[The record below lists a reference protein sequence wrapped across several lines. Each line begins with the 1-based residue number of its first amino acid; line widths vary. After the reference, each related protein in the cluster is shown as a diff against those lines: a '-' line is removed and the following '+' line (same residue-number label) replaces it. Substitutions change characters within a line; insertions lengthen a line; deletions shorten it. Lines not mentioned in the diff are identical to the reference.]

1 MKIIFQTTFPL
12 GTALVLGFVPLAQ
25 AADAPFAPVAQS
37 VRQQTGRTVGWQLDA
52 AAREQAQAQVR
63 AALRRPL
70 TLPVA
75 VQIALLNNRGLQAT
89 FEEIGL
95 SHAELRQAR
104 VLSNPEVDFA
114 AKFPD
119 REPRSAKLEW
129 TLAQNF
135 VDVVML
141 PMRTRIARQ
150 QLAAAQLRVSDEVV
164 KLVAEVKSAFF
175 TVQADE
181 AIIGRLR
188 AMREAQRA
196 SLEFAQ
202 KLHDAGNITDLRLA
216 QEQAAEGQAR
226 LDVTMAEA
234 EDSEHRE
241 KLNRLLGLSGYETAW
256 RLAGSL
262 PAVPKAEPDLR
273 GVETLAVGRR
283 LDLAAARAEIDSSAL
298 SLGQEKTLR
307 FLPSFTLGVTGER
320 EPDGTSLIG
329 PAVRF
334 SLPVFDQGGARVAR
348 GESRQRLAER
358 KYEQLSVNLRADVRE
373 LRDRL
378 LSQRETARFYREEV
392 LPTRQ
397 RILSLT
403 LLNYNAMLTGAFEL
417 FNAKREEIEAERAAL
432 KATRDYWITRA
443 ELERAVGGDLD
454 GRRPDA
460 KALKAASAPAKTPA
474 TNSNLN

>member
-1 MKIIFQTTFPL
+1 MNFLKHSVACVLASLIL
-12 GTALVLGFVPLAQ
+12 GRTL
-25 AADAPFAPVAQS
+25 AADQPFAGVVQT

-75 VQIALLNNRGLQAT
+75 VQISLLHNRGLQAT

-95 SHAELRQAR
+95 SYAELRQAR

-119 REPRSAKLEW
+119 RAPKSAKLEW
-129 TLAQNF
+129 TVAQNF
-135 VDVVML
+135 VDLVML
-141 PMRTRIARQ
+141 PMRTRVARH
-150 QLAAAQLRVSDEVV
+150 QLVAAQLRVSDEVV
-164 KLVAEVKSAFF
+164 KLVAEVKAAFY
-175 TVQADE
+175 TVQADV
-181 AIIGRLR
+181 ALIGRLR
-188 AMREAQRA
+188 AMRDAQRV

-202 KLHDAGNITDLRLA
+202 KLHQAGNITDLRLA

-226 LDVTMAEA
+226 LEMTMAEA
-234 EDSEHRE
+234 EGREHRE
-241 KLNRLLGLSGYETAW
+241 KFNRLLGLSGEETAW
-256 RLAGSL
+256 RLAGTL
-262 PAVPKAEPDLR
+262 PAVPNSEPDLR

-283 LDLAAARAEIDSSAL
+283 LDLAAARAEVEATAQT
-298 SLGQEKTLR
+298 LGQERNLR
-307 FLPSFTLGVTGER
+307 FLPSLTLGITGER
-320 EPDGTSLIG
+320 EPDRSNLLG

-358 KYEQLSVNLRADVRE
+358 KYEQLSINLRADVRE

-378 LSQRETARFYREEV
+378 LSHRETTRFYRDEV

-417 FNAKREEIEAERAAL
+417 FNAKREEIEAERASL

-443 ELERAVGGDLD
+443 ELERAVGGDLS

-460 KALKAASAPAKTPA
+460 KSLTRVAAPKIPKSH
-474 TNSNLN
+474 SNLN